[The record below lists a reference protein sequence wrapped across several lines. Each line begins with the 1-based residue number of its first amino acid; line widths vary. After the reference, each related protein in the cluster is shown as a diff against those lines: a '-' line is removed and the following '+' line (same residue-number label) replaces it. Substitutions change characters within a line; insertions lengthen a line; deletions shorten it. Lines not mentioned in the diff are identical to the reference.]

1 MSSRGT
7 SFGLTARSRKGLV
20 FFWIALFIWSLALQY
35 VSAVAPSPVAA
46 ASGLK
51 ADTVQGVEI
60 DGDLLSGNAS
70 TNPGHPCRRR

>member
-70 TNPGHPCRRR
+70 SNPDPFRRR